1 MLLLAAVLL
10 AFSAVSCEVAPE
22 GTVAFVNVN
31 VLPMDGERVLEDRA
45 VVTSGGKIVAVEAAQ
60 GFRVPRGAEVVS
72 GYGGYLMP
80 GLTEMHGHLPVG
92 DAPGDEVDRVLFL
105 FLSNGV
111 TTVRGMLGDPS
122 HLSLRDEIA
131 SGARL
136 GPAIYAAGP
145 AFRGSAELT
154 PDEARERV
162 RVQQAEGY
170 DLLKILEGLDPAVY
184 DAIAEE
190 AAAVGIS
197 FGGHV
202 PDSVGLLHAIA
213 AGQGSIDHLDNFLQ
227 ALEADDSPL
236 KEAEPA
242 VRARNLGLHLDEAK
256 LPALVAA
263 VKLENASVVPTMAL
277 WETFNADVPVESYL
291 ELDGI
296 EYMPQETID
305 RWAESQAG
313 RRERLNAQSGSQVI
327 EVRKRV
333 LMALQDEGARIVFGT
348 DAPQIF
354 NVPGFAIH
362 REMRIMEEAGMTPF
376 EILASGTSA
385 AAEHFASDEFGQV
398 AVGRRADLILLERNP
413 LADLANLA
421 GRMGVMVRGRWI
433 PEDEIQARLAG
444 LAASAGR

>member
-1 MLLLAAVLL
+1 MLLLVAVLL
-10 AFSAVSCEVAPE
+10 SFSAVACGVAPE

-31 VLPMDGERVLEDRA
+31 VLPMDGERVLEDRT
-45 VVTSGGKIVAVEAAQ
+45 VVTSGGRIVAVEAAK
-60 GFRVPRGAEVVS
+60 GFRVPRGAEVVA
-72 GYGGYLMP
+72 GEGGYLMP
-80 GLTEMHGHLPVG
+80 GLTEMHGHLPGG
-92 DAPGDEVDRVLFL
+92 DAAADEVDRILFL

-131 SGARL
+131 AGARL
-136 GPAIYAAGP
+136 GPSIYAAGP

-162 RVQQAEGY
+162 RAQQADGY

-190 AAAVGIS
+190 AAAAGIP

-213 AGQGSIDHLDNFLQ
+213 AGQRSIDHLDNFLQ

-242 VRARNLGLHLDEAK
+242 VRARDLGLHLDEAK

-263 VKLENASVVPTMAL
+263 VKLEDASVVPTMTL
-277 WETFNADVPVESYL
+277 WETFNADLPVESYL
-291 ELDGI
+291 AVDGI
-296 EYMPQETID
+296 DYMPQQTVD
-305 RWAESQAG
+305 RWAESQRG
-313 RRERLNAQSGSQVI
+313 RRERLNAESGARVI

-333 LMALQDEGARIVFGT
+333 LKSLRDEGARIVFGT
-348 DAPQIF
+348 DAPQVF

-362 REMRIMEEAGMTPF
+362 REMQIMEAAGMTPF
-376 EILASGTSA
+376 EILASATSA
-385 AAEHFASDEFGQV
+385 AAEHFRSDEFGRV
-398 AVGRRADLILLERNP
+398 AVGRRADLILLERDP

-421 GRMGVMVRGRWI
+421 VRLGVMVRGRWI
-433 PEDEIQARLAG
+433 PEDEIQARLSK
-444 LAASAGR
+444 LEASAGR